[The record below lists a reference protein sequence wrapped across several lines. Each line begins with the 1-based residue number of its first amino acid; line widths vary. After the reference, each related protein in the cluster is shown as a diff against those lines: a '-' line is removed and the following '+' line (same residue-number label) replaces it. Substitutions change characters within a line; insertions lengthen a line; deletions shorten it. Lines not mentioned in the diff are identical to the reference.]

1 MWNGNANHPSGSE
14 REAPATRDRA
24 TRAAGQLSPLD
35 VMRSH
40 EMRRRTR
47 LVRIVTIGVM
57 IPVVL
62 LIPSTF
68 FPSLDVASLIALLV
82 GLIGTAVAY
91 LLNRLGFVNAAGLT
105 LVGGISLAIA
115 FVLVGKSVN
124 QHGIDLNDLRLYD
137 LFLIPILLSGVLA
150 GRRGPLIVGG
160 ISSAFTLISLL
171 ALPKT
176 PTLQAYWDGTYQYVL
191 GSAYDVVAIAVLAQ
205 WLTAAAAW
213 LGADSVRRALL
224 DASRADEL
232 AAANE
237 RVVAQAQQIEA
248 QQQRLREGIL
258 QIQAVHSAISRGQ
271 WNARARV
278 QESELLPLAMSL
290 NLLLDRLTGLTREQ
304 EQRQRMDRAAT
315 ELAAALRRTRA
326 GEPYTPPAYTGT
338 PLDEVLVELSVLR
351 NATSG
356 GAEHAPPR

>member
-1 MWNGNANHPSGSE
+1 
-14 REAPATRDRA
+14 
-24 TRAAGQLSPLD
+24 
-35 VMRSH
+35 
-40 EMRRRTR
+40 MRRRSR
-47 LVRIVTIGVM
+47 LVRIVTIGVT
-57 IPVVL
+57 IPILL

-68 FPSLDVASLIALLV
+68 VPSLDGASLIALVAALV
-82 GLIGTAVAY
+82 GAVTAYV
-91 LLNRLGFVNAAGLT
+91 LNRMGLVISASLT
-105 LVGGISLAIA
+105 LVGGIAVAIA
-115 FVLVGKSVN
+115 FVLVGKSFN
-124 QHGIDLNDLRLYD
+124 QHGLDLNDLRLYD
-137 LFLIPILLSGVLA
+137 LFLIPIVLSGVLA
-150 GRRGPLIVGG
+150 GRRGPLILTA
-160 ISSAFTLISLL
+160 ITSTFTVVSLL
-171 ALPKT
+171 VLPKT

-191 GSAYDVVAIAVLAQ
+191 GSAYDVVAIAFFAQ

-237 RVVAQAQQIEA
+237 RVVAQAQQIET

-258 QIQAVHSAISRGQ
+258 QIQAVHSAIARGQ

-304 EQRQRMDRAAT
+304 EQRQRMDRTAT

-326 GEPYTPPAYTGT
+326 GEPYIPPAYTGT

-351 NATSG
+351 NATPGSS
-356 GAEHAPPR
+356 A

>member
-1 MWNGNANHPSGSE
+1 MWNDNAGYPSGQE
-14 REAPATRDRA
+14 RVKGAQPPVL
-24 TRAAGQLSPLD
+24 AAQPSPLE
-35 VMRSH
+35 VVRSL
-40 EMRRRTR
+40 EMRRRAR
-47 LVRIVTIGVM
+47 LVGIVTIGVM
-57 IPVVL
+57 VPILL

-68 FPSLDVASLIALLV
+68 FPSFDEASFISLLAALV
-82 GLIGTAVAY
+82 GAVAAY
-91 LLNRLGFVNAAGLT
+91 ILNRFGLVTAASLT
-105 LVGGISLAIA
+105 LVGGIALAIA
-115 FVLVGKSVN
+115 FVLVGKSIN
-124 QHGIDLNDLRLYD
+124 QNGIDLNDLRLFD
-137 LFLIPILLSGVLA
+137 LFLIPIVLSGVLA
-150 GRRGPLIVGG
+150 GRRGPVILTILT
-160 ISSAFTLISLL
+160 STFTVVALL

-176 PTLQAYWDGTYQYVL
+176 PTLQAYWDETYQYVL
-191 GSAYDVVAIAVLAQ
+191 GSAYDVVAIAIFAQ
-205 WLTAAAAW
+205 WLAAAAAW

-232 AAANE
+232 AAAND
-237 RVVAQAQQIEA
+237 RVTAQAQQIET

-258 QIQAVHSAISRGQ
+258 QIQAVHSAIARGQ

-326 GEPYTPPAYTGT
+326 GEPYTPPDYTGT

-356 GAEHAPPR
+356 SGSA

>member
-1 MWNGNANHPSGSE
+1 MWNGNGGYPSGAE
-14 REAPATRDRA
+14 NVRRGPPPIL
-24 TRAAGQLSPLD
+24 AAQPTPLE
-35 VMRSH
+35 VVRSL
-40 EMRRRTR
+40 EMRRRAR
-47 LVRIVTIGVM
+47 LVGIVTIGVT
-57 IPVVL
+57 IPILV

-68 FPSLDVASLIALLV
+68 FPSFDEASFVALV
-82 GLIGTAVAY
+82 AALIGSVAAY
-91 LLNRLGFVNAAGLT
+91 FLNRWGLVTAASMT
-105 LVGGISLAIA
+105 LVGGIALAIA
-115 FVLVGKSVN
+115 FVLVGKTIN
-124 QHGIDLNDLRLYD
+124 QHGIDLNDLRIFD
-137 LFLIPILLSGVLA
+137 LFLIPIVLSGVLA
-150 GRRGPLIVGG
+150 GRRGPLILTALT
-160 ISSAFTLISLL
+160 STFTVVALL
-171 ALPKT
+171 AFPKT
-176 PTLQAYWDGTYQYVL
+176 PTLQSYWDGTYQYVL
-191 GSAYDVVAIAVLAQ
+191 GSAYDVLAIAFFAQ
-205 WLTAAAAW
+205 WLAAAAAW

-237 RVVAQAQQIEA
+237 RVTAQAQQIES

-258 QIQAVHSAISRGQ
+258 QIQAVHSAIARGQ

-326 GEPYTPPAYTGT
+326 GEPYTPPDYTGT

-356 GAEHAPPR
+356 SA